1 MLLFYLFLLH
11 HFITFLI
18 CLWKDTTKYHMPR
31 AFYSTRWFHRMAQT
45 DVLIHAVSCGEA
57 MAMVPVMAYLSKQNI
72 RFTLSVHTYTGYT
85 LMKKIAPDI
94 SLVLKPLDTFFT
106 MALFFA
112 QLQPKCIIISESDT
126 WPCLLILAKVFRIP
140 IFYMNYKY
148 KPEKPLRNWLHRA
161 IATHIYTQNAYRND
175 DRYTHIGNLKYL
187 AVKREHVLVKSVDP
201 PTIIIASAGQDEIL
215 IHLNYIKAF
224 PNVRFI
230 YVPRHL
236 SWDVKPYF
244 NQLGRDYTIITKD
257 HPDNLKSKLIVC
269 LGYGM
274 LNTLYQ
280 KANICLMGDT
290 FNSVGGHNLIE
301 PAIAKNAIILGPV
314 FHTCKEVADM
324 LNISHVAS
332 EIDLWDKTQELL
344 ENRAFTKIGEDNRY
358 RIFDCRAKIKCAFKS
373 AMPEIL
379 AKGGL

>member
-1 MLLFYLFLLH
+1 
-11 HFITFLI
+11 
-18 CLWKDTTKYHMPR
+18 
-31 AFYSTRWFHRMAQT
+31 
-45 DVLIHAVSCGEA
+45 
-57 MAMVPVMAYLSKQNI
+57 MVPVMAYLSKAHI
-72 RFTLSVHTYTGYT
+72 RFTLSVHTYTGYS
-85 LMKKIAPDI
+85 LMKKIAPEI
-94 SLVLKPLDTFFT
+94 SLVLKPLDTLFT
-106 MALFFA
+106 MAVFFT
-112 QLQPKCIIISESDT
+112 QLRPKCIIISESDT

-140 IFYMNYKY
+140 IFYINYKY

-175 DRYTHIGNLKYL
+175 GQYTHIGNLKYL
-187 AVKREHVLVKSVDP
+187 AVKREPVLVKSVDP
-201 PTIIIASAGQDEIL
+201 PTIIIASAGEDEIL

-244 NQLGRDYTIITKD
+244 NQLKREYTIITKD
-257 HPDNLKSKLIVC
+257 RPDDLKSKLIVC

-280 KANICLMGDT
+280 KSNICLMGDT

-324 LNISHVAS
+324 LKISYVTS

-344 ENRAFTKIGEDNRY
+344 ENRAFTNIGEENRY
-358 RIFDCRAKIKCAFKS
+358 RIFDARSKIKQAFKS
-373 AMPEIL
+373 AMPDL
-379 AKGGL
+379 LTKGRL